1 MATFNMAEYD
11 QMMSTSFTTSSKFL
25 PTNVVVEQKSSSSS
39 STSSSSSNQAAAT
52 ATTVTAG
59 TSTPTGG
66 NSAPSS
72 STFNSLS
79 SVSTVTVVQDKND
92 DVVHAVNFGQKKFFF
107 FTIDDYD
114 FDDEWIDII
123 REAVATVAAGTQKL
137 TVENVKFQIE
147 FQYGDTN
154 EYDRDQHG
162 EYLDKIK
169 CIESFIG
176 FERQQ
181 MTFAWLVKNGR
192 VDNDHAITELNRLME
207 RGPKPDKNRWHL
219 GFHSWTQPKVNVIL
233 DVITQWRNENP
244 GLKCQFSNIVNELLE
259 PFNLHVDN
267 PSILPEHTYL
277 QLRSMFTRLRDNAT
291 QWNGEDRV
299 GFVSSVGLLLPR
311 LCLECGNGNAP
322 MGATFGKYCSS
333 VCKETSKKKKVGTR
347 KCLECENGNA
357 PMGGT
362 FGRYCSSRC
371 QCKQASLKKKVGTR
385 KCAEC
390 ETGNAP
396 VGGTY
401 GKYCNNGCKNKNIG
415 KKRKREVGIRLC
427 AECRIGNA
435 PMGGKFGKTCSGVC
449 FRKRLKSK

>member
-1 MATFNMAEYD
+1 MATFNMAEYN
-11 QMMSTSFTTSSKFL
+11 QRMLAQFTASSKFL

-79 SVSTVTVVQDKND
+79 SISTVTVVQDKND

-137 TVENVKFQIE
+137 TVDNVKFQIE

-154 EYDRDQHG
+154 EYDRYQHG

-181 MTFAWLVKNGR
+181 MTLAWLVKNGR
-192 VDNDHAITELNRLME
+192 VDNDHAISELNRLME
-207 RGPKPDKNRWHL
+207 RGPKPDKNRCH
-219 GFHSWTQPKVNVIL
+219 FRCN
-233 DVITQWRNENP
+233 
-244 GLKCQFSNIVNELLE
+244 
-259 PFNLHVDN
+259 
-267 PSILPEHTYL
+267 Y
-277 QLRSMFTRLRDNAT
+277 SMA
-291 QWNGEDRV
+291 
-299 GFVSSVGLLLPR
+299 
-311 LCLECGNGNAP
+311 
-322 MGATFGKYCSS
+322 K
-333 VCKETSKKKKVGTR
+333 
-347 KCLECENGNA
+347 
-357 PMGGT
+357 
-362 FGRYCSSRC
+362 
-371 QCKQASLKKKVGTR
+371 
-385 KCAEC
+385 
-390 ETGNAP
+390 
-396 VGGTY
+396 
-401 GKYCNNGCKNKNIG
+401 
-415 KKRKREVGIRLC
+415 
-427 AECRIGNA
+427 
-435 PMGGKFGKTCSGVC
+435 
-449 FRKRLKSK
+449 

>member
-1 MATFNMAEYD
+1 
-11 QMMSTSFTTSSKFL
+11 
-25 PTNVVVEQKSSSSS
+25 
-39 STSSSSSNQAAAT
+39 
-52 ATTVTAG
+52 
-59 TSTPTGG
+59 
-66 NSAPSS
+66 
-72 STFNSLS
+72 
-79 SVSTVTVVQDKND
+79 
-92 DVVHAVNFGQKKFFF
+92 
-107 FTIDDYD
+107 
-114 FDDEWIDII
+114 
-123 REAVATVAAGTQKL
+123 
-137 TVENVKFQIE
+137 
-147 FQYGDTN
+147 
-154 EYDRDQHG
+154 
-162 EYLDKIK
+162 
-169 CIESFIG
+169 
-176 FERQQ
+176 
-181 MTFAWLVKNGR
+181 MTLAWLTKNGR
-192 VDNDHAITELNRLME
+192 VDNDHAITERNRLME
-207 RGPKPDKNRWHL
+207 RGPKTGKR
-219 GFHSWTQPKVNVIL
+219 SKWTQPKTNVIL
-233 DVITQWRNENP
+233 DVINQWRNENP
-244 GLKCQFSNIVNELLE
+244 GLKCQFSYIANGLLKL
-259 PFNLHVDN
+259 FNLHIDN

-401 GKYCNNGCKNKNIG
+401 GKYCNNGCKNKNTG
-415 KKRKREVGIRLC
+415 KNKRKREVGIRLC

-435 PMGGKFGKTCSGVC
+435 PIGGIYGKYCNNGCKNKNTGKK
-449 FRKRLKSK
+449 RK